1 MYIWF
6 TLVVLA
12 HGHLRSELDT
22 ESLTPR
28 SLHEEKKKWRGDA
41 AKPTEHHASNQS
53 STGVSNKKD
62 LVRVKGESTGKR
74 PWEAAHCGSI
84 FKNNESMK
92 TSGNDTHSDF
102 RQEEGNYFEEDDS
115 DEDDD
120 GGVDYR
126 DDGFIRDL
134 LNESF
139 IAQQSYGRSAR
150 QVLVLIHIAKT
161 GGASFE
167 HDMAPYIRANNEW
180 CLKPHLDAEWSVM
193 AFRSPRHHVLSQ
205 YVHCST
211 MSRPAGPRPV
221 LSCLPKTM
229 TADLITGFPRWL
241 DHFMEPE
248 GKASCGKECRHV
260 SSMQCSQCRMPV
272 DFNCYNPNNMQA
284 RHLTCT
290 GVDRGAGHFYMD
302 DAKSDPDASE
312 ALTNLQTVKNL
323 VIAELYEVSL
333 CAILTKLEGEVLE
346 KCKCE
351 HSLRNNWTSKA
362 THNVPSHDLKNY
374 SDETLAKVDALTK
387 IDRQIY
393 EAAVLHFVREVR
405 DLEKVHNE
413 KILCDDQKAR
423 FRSELQYF
431 SGLAGRLGF

>member
-1 MYIWF
+1 M
-6 TLVVLA
+6 
-12 HGHLRSELDT
+12 
-22 ESLTPR
+22 
-28 SLHEEKKKWRGDA
+28 
-41 AKPTEHHASNQS
+41 
-53 STGVSNKKD
+53 
-62 LVRVKGESTGKR
+62 
-74 PWEAAHCGSI
+74 
-84 FKNNESMK
+84 
-92 TSGNDTHSDF
+92 
-102 RQEEGNYFEEDDS
+102 
-115 DEDDD
+115 
-120 GGVDYR
+120 
-126 DDGFIRDL
+126 
-134 LNESF
+134 
-139 IAQQSYGRSAR
+139 
-150 QVLVLIHIAKT
+150 T
-161 GGASFE
+161 GGTSFE
-167 HDMAPYIRANNEW
+167 HDMTPYIRANNEW

-211 MSRPAGPRPV
+211 MSRPAGRRPV

-229 TADLITGFPRWL
+229 TADLITGFPIWL

-260 SSMQCSQCRMPV
+260 SSMQCNECRMPV
-272 DFNCYNPNNMQA
+272 DFHCYNPNNMQA

-290 GVDRGAGHFYMD
+290 GGDRGAGHIYMD

-333 CAILTKLEGEVLE
+333 CAILTKLVGEVLE

-351 HSLRNNWTSKA
+351 HSLGNNWTSKQ
-362 THNVPSHDLKNY
+362 THNVPSHNLKNY

-405 DLEKVHNE
+405 DLEKVHKE